1 MHQQRNTASLFRS
14 VLLGLA
20 VLAVTAMITQ
30 PIYGQ
35 ATTATLQGNITD
47 SSGAAIPDAKVS
59 VKNTGTGA
67 SQEGSSNAQGRYLL
81 LNLNVGVY
89 DVEVSKAGFQTTI
102 RKAVTLNVGAD
113 VTIDLS
119 LQVGQ

>member
-14 VLLGLA
+14 VLLGLS
-20 VLAVTAMITQ
+20 VLAVTVMTTQ
-30 PIYGQ
+30 PIFGQ

-67 SQEGSSNAQGRYLL
+67 SDRKSTRLNSSH
-81 LNLNVGVY
+81 
-89 DVEVSKAGFQTTI
+89 
-102 RKAVTLNVGAD
+102 
-113 VTIDLS
+113 
-119 LQVGQ
+119 